1 VATTQKYDLY
11 SSVFRARAYETF
23 ARMREEDP
31 VHRQTGLV
39 DETPTWFVTRYEDAV
54 AVLLDDDRF
63 RVGVRPVRTPEELEA
78 ARVPNDPVLQLVDNH
93 MLNTDGDDHRRLR
106 RLVTKAFTPR
116 MVEALRPRIEEIAD
130 ELLDAVQ
137 TRRRMELVDDYAFPL
152 PITVIAELLGI
163 PAEDR
168 ARFRAWSNAAVTPS
182 RGPEGLERFLAEM
195 RDFTAY
201 LRGLLAERRTN
212 PRDDL
217 LSALLHAE
225 EAGDALSEPELFSML
240 FLLIIAGHETTV
252 GLIGNAVLALLLHP
266 EHLAALREDPDR
278 IPEAVEEL
286 LRYQGPVERA
296 MTRWAAEDVELAGRL
311 IRRGE
316 AVIVVLGAADRDPA
330 RFADPDAIVFGR
342 EDNRHVAF
350 GRGPHYCLGAP
361 LARVEGEIAI
371 RRLLARMP
379 GLRLAIPPD
388 ELSWRPVPVFR
399 SLVSLPVAWD

>member
-1 VATTQKYDLY
+1 
-11 SSVFRARAYETF
+11 
-23 ARMREEDP
+23 MREEDP
-31 VHRQTGLV
+31 VHRWTGLV
-39 DETPTWFVTRYEDAV
+39 DETPIWYVTRYEEAV
-54 AVLLDDDRF
+54 AVLLDDSRF
-63 RVGVRPVRTPEELEA
+63 RLDLREVLTPEELEA
-78 ARVPNDPVLQLVDNH
+78 AGAPTDPVRQLIDNH
-93 MLNTDGDDHRRLR
+93 MLNKDGDDHRRLR

-116 MVEALRPRIEEIAD
+116 MVEGLRPRIEEIAD
-130 ELLDAVQ
+130 ELLDGVQ
-137 TRRRMELVDDYAFPL
+137 ARCRMELVDDYAFPL

-163 PAEDR
+163 PPEDR

-182 RGPEGLERFLAEM
+182 RGPGGSERFLDEM
-195 RDFTAY
+195 REFAGY
-201 LRGLLAERRTN
+201 LNALLAERRAS

-225 EAGDALSEPELFSML
+225 EAGDALSEPELVSML

-252 GLIGNAVLALLLHP
+252 GLIGNGVLALLLHP

-278 IPEAVEEL
+278 IPEAIEEL
-286 LRYQGPVERA
+286 LRYDGPVERS

-342 EDNRHVAF
+342 EDNPHVAF

-379 GLRLAIPPD
+379 RLRLAVAPD
-388 ELSWRPVPVFR
+388 ELAWRPVPMFR
-399 SLVSLPVAWD
+399 SLLSLPVAWD